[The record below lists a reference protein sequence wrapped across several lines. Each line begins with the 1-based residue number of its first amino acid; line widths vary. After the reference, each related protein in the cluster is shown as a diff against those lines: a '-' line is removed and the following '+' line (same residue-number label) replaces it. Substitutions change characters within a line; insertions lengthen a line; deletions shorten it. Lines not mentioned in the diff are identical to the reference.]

1 MRLTARVLSL
11 LAVAATAC
19 SGTVESTSP
28 SDSRNPSKPGAKPD
42 PDTDSPDRPAP
53 VSQNRPA
60 GGVRGILE
68 CKTVPLPAYGNAS
81 SEKLSKGFRSSC
93 AACHGGAGQGQGKYP
108 AIPGKLTQAEYVS
121 IVRKGIREMPAFEA
135 AFIDDASLAA
145 DFDRLKKFADQPDGI
160 RLTSGGPDTWT
171 DSDVETVY
179 QEGLK
184 IWRKPGSV
192 DGQACTNCHS
202 ADGVE
207 LAIIG
212 FTDDAI
218 LRRGQ
223 QHLSPEDALQVRDFV
238 HAQRIRLGIGET
250 CATDWR
256 PFQPGGEVLPGINS
270 AEQDAAFLKV
280 LQERKLLLATGKVVT
295 LSDAQKAFAELQA
308 IDLRQLPIG
317 IPLPRWSED
326 KFNGTEHRDIN
337 DYMPPV
343 PTVPNK
349 PGEYFAVEDAY
360 LANPT
365 DAGLYKLLDENR
377 NNMNDLGYAKKY
389 AIPRVP
395 SNCVFENSTQWIME
409 RITQPKRLGV
419 LVSAHI
425 FREEIKN
432 PGSFYR
438 RPAALFADAPVAE
451 NPAFFL
457 GGFSIEPPCYDDNN
471 SPNWIK
477 SFPAGFRDEFPESD
491 LKDGIVRNAT
501 DRLTHVWMTLGQV
514 LDPTLI
520 AVDNMQ
526 TNKIHY
532 WAFRNFDQKE
542 IHLPFM
548 YVHRMAMQT
557 TYWGKMRGTPEFPK
571 AVGPF
576 DNASVDW
583 LHPLLATENQNS
595 AGLRSAISPESKSLP
610 FAAANQFK
618 GNLIRMMML
627 MSEDLLKK
635 GMTIQQ
641 DQNDDHCLSVLCQL
655 REMRNYTNDLKTQA
669 ATAGG
674 KAAYEKAGFDLSLY
688 QNDTNALV
696 DRVLNLLA
704 AAPRQ

>member
-1 MRLTARVLSL
+1 MRLSFRVVLM
-11 LAVAATAC
+11 LAVLGTGC
-19 SGTVESTSP
+19 SGAVENMSP
-28 SDSRNPSKPGAKPD
+28 ADPSKPGAKPESDKGSPGD
-42 PDTDSPDRPAP
+42 PTPMT
-53 VSQNRPA
+53 QNREP

-68 CKTVPLPAYGNAS
+68 CPTVPLPAYGNAS
-81 SEKLSKGFRSSC
+81 SETLSKGFRSSC
-93 AACHGGAGQGQGKYP
+93 AACHGGAGQGHDKYP

-121 IVRKGIREMPAFEA
+121 IVRKGIREMPAFDA

-145 DFDRLKKFADQPDGI
+145 DFDRLKKLALQPDGI
-160 RLTSGGPDTWT
+160 RLTSGGPDAWT
-171 DSDVETVY
+171 DADVETVY
-179 QEGLK
+179 QNGLK
-184 IWRKPGSV
+184 VWRKPGSV

-223 QHLSPEDALQVRDFV
+223 QHLSPEDALTVRDFV
-238 HAQRIRLGIGET
+238 HAQRIRLGIAET

-256 PFQPGGEVLPGINS
+256 PFQPGGKVLPGATN

-280 LQERKLLLATGKVVT
+280 LQERKLLLATSKIVT
-295 LSDAQKAFAELQA
+295 LADAKNAFAELQA

-326 KFNGTEHRDIN
+326 KFNGPEHRDIN

-349 PGEYFAVEDAY
+349 PSEYFALEDAY

-365 DAGLYKLLDENR
+365 DAGLYKILDENR
-377 NNMNDLGYAKKY
+377 KNMNDLGYAAKY

-409 RITQPKRLGV
+409 RITQPKRLSV
-419 LVSAHI
+419 IVSAHL

-438 RPAALFADAPVAE
+438 RPASPFADAPEAV

-457 GGFSIEPPCYDDNN
+457 GGFAIEPPCYDDNN

-477 SFPAGFRDEFPESD
+477 SFPAGFREEFPESD
-491 LKDGIVRNAT
+491 LRDGVVRNAT

-526 TNKIHY
+526 NNKIHY
-532 WAFRNFDQKE
+532 WAFRNFAQNE
-542 IHLPFM
+542 IHLPFI
-548 YVHRMAMQT
+548 YVHRIAMQT
-557 TYWGKMRGTPEFPK
+557 TYWNKMRGTPVFPK
-571 AVGPF
+571 VSGPF
-576 DNASVDW
+576 DNAGTDW
-583 LHPLLATENQNS
+583 LHPLLATVNQES
-595 AGLRSAISPESKSLP
+595 AGLQSVISADSKTLP
-610 FAAANQFK
+610 GAAANQFK

-627 MSEDLLKK
+627 LSRDLL
-635 GMTIQQ
+635 QQ
-641 DQNDDHCLSVLCQL
+641 GHALQSDQNDDHCLAVTCQTGQL
-655 REMRNYTNDLKTQA
+655 NGYVDGLKAIA
-669 ATAGG
+669 AKPSEQTALT
-674 KAAYEKAGFDLSLY
+674 AQGFDFKLY
-688 QNDTNALV
+688 ETDTRTLVAEVLALMA
-696 DRVLNLLA
+696 R
-704 AAPRQ
+704 APKK